1 MSSISFYNDT
11 SSLNHLWFESHKNL
25 IANVCI
31 QLGQSDKIE
40 EMSQK
45 LLGDKIKMKPLK
57 DPNKPKRPKSGYLFF
72 CEDKRPAL
80 MKKMKK
86 NGKINIGDIAKKL
99 GTAWKKLSDKDK
111 VVYNTKSEKAK
122 EDYEI
127 AMEKYNSGM

>member
-11 SSLNHLWFESHKNL
+11 SSLNYLWFESHRNL

-40 EMSQK
+40 EMVQK

-111 VVYNTKSEKAK
+111 ALYLIIFYLIDS
-122 EDYEI
+122 YL
-127 AMEKYNSGM
+127 